1 MAFVGRLS
9 GSDAHPY
16 MNKLVVPVTGALA
29 FKSSIATYQG
39 HAPFIAA
46 VDDGTRV
53 ALSCS
58 VPFSA
63 SALWVNG
70 SEITSGGGGGSGDVT
85 MASNTTI
92 DNVIVITNGTE
103 GKAVQQANA
112 TISTGGSALTVSG
125 SSGILMKVLGVS
137 QAGSDANILVVSGS
151 SPGSNVFGVGMGVGS
166 PNKNQLTIAGSVS
179 ASSGLFLGGDAIFND
194 NIWLSGNVESALSID
209 GLVSASSGLHVK
221 GDAVF
226 GDALRVSGNLTV
238 GGTFA
243 PGLVSASSGLHVKGD
258 AVFGDAL
265 RVSGNLHVGGTF
277 APGLVSAS
285 SGLHV
290 KGDAVLGDALRVS
303 GSVVVGGEIDVGSEG
318 INITDGSLTITSSA
332 QLGPGQDYTAGTFL
346 GIYGAANYNAGAEA
360 LLVVSG
366 GHAGTNEWG
375 VGIGTN
381 TPRNARLEVD
391 GLISG
396 SSGLHLKGEAL
407 FGDIVRASGS
417 LVVGGLISGSSGLH
431 LKGEALFGDIIR
443 ASGSLAV
450 GGLIS
455 GSSGLHVGHDA
466 IIAGNCR
473 VSGSLIAGGLITGSS
488 GLHLGGEAL
497 FGDAIRASGS
507 LRVGG
512 PVYTTKLRTISNTT
526 VTALDANDYLV
537 DMAGSPGGAQTVALP
552 TASAATGQTI
562 LIKRTSDQNVTI
574 WAHGGNIDGY
584 ASTATLPN
592 QGEAASFIS
601 NGSTWIQLT
610 GMQEGGE

>member
-209 GLVSASSGLHVK
+209 
-221 GDAVF
+221 
-226 GDALRVSGNLTV
+226 
-238 GGTFA
+238 
-243 PGLVSASSGLHVKGD
+243 GLVSASSGLHVKGD

>member
-70 SEITSGGGGGSGDVT
+70 SEITSGGGGGSGNVT

-209 GLVSASSGLHVK
+209 
-221 GDAVF
+221 
-226 GDALRVSGNLTV
+226 
-238 GGTFA
+238 
-243 PGLVSASSGLHVKGD
+243 GLVSASSGLHVKGD